1 MCAQVGFW
9 LLLMALGIS
18 SGLFLMPLFK
28 QRLGIMFLP
37 IFVNLIRIVCG
48 LVIVSFIC
56 LSLCFLTN
64 DFSVFYVLQNSS
76 LDLPWFYKW
85 CAVWGGHEG
94 SILLWVTFLCMWTGL
109 LTFQIP
115 YLSEDFAWRVLFVL
129 LVIIIGF
136 LKFIVLTSNPFTLQ
150 FIELDSIGRD
160 LNPLLQDPG
169 FLLHPPMLYL
179 GYVGY
184 AMPFAFAMAGLWLG
198 YIDTK
203 TLRLLK
209 PWAMVSWCC
218 LTVGITLGSWWAYRE
233 LGWGGFWFWDP
244 VENASIMPWLVGT
257 ALMHALIV
265 SEKQQA
271 YLAWTIL
278 LAVTAFALSLMGT
291 FLVRSGVLTSVH
303 AFAVD
308 PKRGLYILLFLMIM
322 ISWAFIM
329 YTTRANR
336 LFNPKTM
343 FWFSRESALLMNN
356 ILLFVMMLVV
366 LLGTLYPLIIDGLGL
381 GKLSVGAPYFNQ
393 ALLPIVLFFLI
404 LMGLGVQVRWLHD
417 DYRAVWNRY
426 FIQIGISIICTWLF
440 NYAFGF
446 EWRPLAFLMLAC
458 AFLVMIS
465 MIDAWRRR
473 RHHSMSLGF
482 AAMWCAHMGFAVGMI
497 GIIVVSTYGQEL
509 DMNMHP
515 NESVHIRDYEVTFV
529 HESALKGPNYHG
541 SFVEFKIAHQ
551 GNIEMLH
558 PEKRIYNVGQMVM
571 TDADISANLWRDI
584 YVSLGE
590 PLGDQDWSV
599 RVYYKPL
606 VRWIWLGGLMM
617 AIGGGLAL
625 LHYARY
631 LMALR
636 KPVCK

>member
-18 SGLFLMPLFK
+18 SGLLFLPCFK
-28 QRLGIMFLP
+28 KRLGLAFIP
-37 IFVNLIRIVCG
+37 TFVNLMRLVCG
-48 LVIVSFIC
+48 LVIASFVC
-56 LSLCFLTN
+56 LSLCFLSN
-64 DFSVFYVLQNSS
+64 DFSVLYVLQNSS

-94 SILLWVTFLCMWTGL
+94 SILLWVTLLCVWTGVF
-109 LTFQIP
+109 TFQINA
-115 YLSEDFAWRVLFVL
+115 LSDEFAWRVLFVL
-129 LVIIIGF
+129 LVTIGGF
-136 LKFIVLTSNPFTLQ
+136 LKFIILTSNPFALQ
-150 FIELDSIGRD
+150 FIEFDSIGRD

-184 AMPFAFAMAGLWLG
+184 AMPFAFAMAALWMG
-198 YIDTK
+198 QIETK
-203 TLRLLK
+203 TLRILK

-218 LTVGITLGSWWAYRE
+218 LTIGITLGSWWAYRE

-244 VENASIMPWLVGT
+244 VENASLMPWLVGT

-271 YLAWTIL
+271 FLAWTIL
-278 LAVTAFALSLMGT
+278 LAVTAFALSLIGT

-308 PKRGLYILLFLMIM
+308 PKRGLYILLFLMFM

-329 YTTRANR
+329 YVSRANR
-336 LFNPKTM
+336 LFNQKTM
-343 FWFSRESALLMNN
+343 YWFSRESGLLMNN

-393 ALLPIVLFFLI
+393 ALFPMVLL
-404 LMGLGVQVRWLHD
+404 LMLFMGFGVQLRWIQD
-417 DYRAVWNRY
+417 DYRSALNR
-426 FIQIGISIICTWLF
+426 FITQLLISAGCACGLVYTLGFQLSMLPFILLFGAFII
-440 NYAFGF
+440 
-446 EWRPLAFLMLAC
+446 
-458 AFLVMIS
+458 VVS

-473 RHHSMSLGF
+473 RRHAISLSF
-482 AAMWCAHMGFAVGMI
+482 WAMWFAHIGFAVGMI
-497 GIIVVSTYGQEL
+497 GIAVVTTYGQEL
-509 DMNMHP
+509 DLNMHP
-515 NESVHIRDYEVTFV
+515 NEVVRVRDYEVKFI
-529 HESALKGPNYHG
+529 HESSLNGPNYHG
-541 SFVEFKIAHQ
+541 SVVEFSITHHE
-551 GNIEMLH
+551 NVETIH

-590 PLGDQDWSV
+590 PLGENDWSV

-606 VRWIWLGGLMM
+606 VRWIWLGGLLMGF
-617 AIGGGLAL
+617 GGFLGLC
-625 LHYARY
+625 HYGRY
-631 LMALR
+631 LQSVR
-636 KPVCK
+636 KNT